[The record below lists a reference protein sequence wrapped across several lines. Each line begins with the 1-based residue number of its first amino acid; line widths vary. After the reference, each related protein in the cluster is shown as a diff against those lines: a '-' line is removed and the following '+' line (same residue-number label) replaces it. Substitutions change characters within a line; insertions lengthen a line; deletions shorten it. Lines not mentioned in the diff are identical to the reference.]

1 MRPKDGE
8 GEDGVEEGGGQ
19 AGAQEAPRRGQ
30 EAEAGGG
37 GEVGEDDES
46 LQEEKCP
53 GAEIAAVQPRHGQH
67 TAQFGLWANTQIINK
82 SLD

>member
-1 MRPKDGE
+1 MRPEDGE
-8 GEDGVEEGGGQ
+8 GEDCVEEGGGQ
-19 AGAQEAPRRGQ
+19 AGAKEAPRRGQ

-46 LQEEKCP
+46 LQEEKYP